1 MHPIEFNSFLFP
13 KLFFIWLYTQTRCMT
28 FFDIK
33 QKKLKLKEKIK
44 MALRAEIKKK

>member
-1 MHPIEFNSFLFP
+1 VHD
-13 KLFFIWLYTQTRCMT
+13 